1 LFGYKSEFFYKALHH
16 IDAYGLRK
24 ENLKPIMDKYPEF
37 KAQISQYMVNFY
49 YHIIKKP
56 MLEFKR
62 NILSQVRKRQDM
74 DQIIKEVDEKIRLA
88 DEQYHEEFNRTYD
101 PESSKNDETHRNVQK
116 LENKVNNLAKSVHD
130 LFLQFDE
137 LNKRVET
144 GGPNAAKSNSS
155 PLVSNQ

>member
-1 LFGYKSEFFYKALHH
+1 
-16 IDAYGLRK
+16 
-24 ENLKPIMDKYPEF
+24 
-37 KAQISQYMVNFY
+37 
-49 YHIIKKP
+49 
-56 MLEFKR
+56 
-62 NILSQVRKRQDM
+62 M

-130 LFLQFDE
+130 LFVQFDE

-144 GGPNAAKSNSS
+144 TPGGANPVAAKSSSS
-155 PLVSNQ
+155 PLISNP